1 MKLINVLALFNLA
14 SLSILLP
21 RVAGSEFDLGFN
33 YTRGYSKIGSNTYH
47 YLLCK
52 PSREPIG
59 TIILLHGFPDLSYGW
74 RYQIPTL
81 TSLGFQVI
89 APDML
94 GYGRSSAPVAL
105 TKFSLKSMSNNLATL
120 INRIVPGEQVILG
133 GHDWR
138 GAMVYRTALW
148 HPELFKGIFSVCTPY
163 FPPTTKYVDLADQI
177 AAGINPT
184 FGYQLQLRNS
194 TYDLYFNAPHRIRQ
208 ILTALYGGRTPDG
221 ELGFDSRTGLIFE
234 NLPYLQ
240 PSPLIGNADIN
251 YYVAQYFKNR
261 MRGPMSIGATQDTA
275 LPPEM
280 SMGMEKY
287 FPAGLTRGTVVSS
300 HWALWQASQNI
311 GKHWR
316 LVRNPD
322 LSGMLASV
330 TLYHPSELLF
340 HTWR

>member
-1 MKLINVLALFNLA
+1 MMLVNVLALFNLV
-14 SLSILLP
+14 SLS
-21 RVAGSEFDLGFN
+21 RFDIGFN
-33 YTRGYSKIGSNTYH
+33 YTRGYIGSNTYH

-52 PSREPIG
+52 PSGEPIG
-59 TIILLHGFPDLSYGW
+59 TIFLLHGFPDLSYGW

-94 GYGRSSAPVAL
+94 GCGRSSAPVAL
-105 TKFSLKSMSNNLATL
+105 TKFSLKSMSNDLATL

-133 GHDWR
+133 GHDWG

-148 HPELFKGIFSVCTPY
+148 HPGLFKGIFSVCTPY
-163 FPPTTKYVDLADQI
+163 FPPTTRYVDLADQI

-208 ILTALYGGRTPDG
+208 ILTAFYGGRTPDG

-240 PSPLIGNADIN
+240 PSPLIGDADMN

-261 MRGPMSIGATQDTA
+261 MRGPMSWYRTAEINFNDELPLACEEAVNFSMPGLYIGATQDTA

-280 SMGMEKY
+280 SAGMEKY
-287 FPAGLTRGTVVSS
+287 FHPGLTRGTVVSS
-300 HWALWQASQNI
+300 HWALWHASQNVSKLI
-311 GKHWR
+311 GDWC
-316 LVRNPD
+316 
-322 LSGMLASV
+322 G
-330 TLYHPSELLF
+330 TL
-340 HTWR
+340 T